1 MNLLG
6 AGVDCYAYAAN
17 LITTDF
23 MVIGG
28 GVIGINIARGLKQR
42 YPTSKVTLIE
52 KEASCG
58 MHASGRNSGVLHAGF
73 YYSPDSLKAKF
84 TRDGNA
90 QLTAYCEEKQISL
103 NRCGK
108 LVVAKDAADLP
119 ALDELLK
126 RGKTNGI
133 ELEELSE
140 QDAKKIEPRV
150 KTYQRALF
158 SPTTSTVNPN
168 AVLQAMVADA
178 MTEGVRIKSGVAF
191 VGKAGQTIQ
200 TTENRYEAGYVVN
213 AAGLYADKIARQ
225 FGFSERYRIL
235 PFRGLYLHSDE
246 PLGAL
251 RTNIYP
257 VPDLRNPFL
266 GVHFTVTNEGK
277 AKIGPTAIP
286 ALWREQYGGVSRFSL
301 SEFIEIAGRGLS
313 LLGHAGF
320 EFKRLANEEVKK
332 YSRRWMV
339 KLAGELVEGVCLEH
353 FSKWG
358 KPGIR
363 AQLLDIKKRRLEM
376 DFVTEGDDHSMH
388 VLNAVSPAF
397 TCSLPFSQYVC
408 DRIQQAVH

>member
-1 MNLLG
+1 MHKSSL
-6 AGVDCYAYAAN
+6 
-17 LITTDF
+17 TTDF
-23 MVIGG
+23 LVIGG
-28 GVIGINIARGLKQR
+28 GVIGVNIARGLKKR
-42 YPTSKVTLIE
+42 YPTSSVTLIE
-52 KEASCG
+52 KETSCG

-84 TRDGNA
+84 AREGNA
-90 QLTAYCEEKQISL
+90 QLTAYCEEKQIAL

-108 LVVAKDAADLP
+108 LVVAKDAAELP

-133 ELEELSE
+133 KLEELSE
-140 QDAKKIEPRV
+140 QDVKEIEPRA
-150 KTYQRALF
+150 KTYQRAIF

-178 MTEGVRIKSGVAF
+178 VTDGVQIKSGVAF
-191 VGKAGQTIQ
+191 ARKAGRTVR
-200 TTENRYEAGYVVN
+200 TTECQYEAGYLVN
-213 AAGLYADKIARQ
+213 AAGLYADQIARQ
-225 FGFSERYRIL
+225 FGFSDRYRIL
-235 PFRGLYLHSDE
+235 PFKGLYLYSDE
-246 PLGAL
+246 QPGTL

-286 ALWREQYGGVSRFSL
+286 ALWREQYGGTSRFSL
-301 SEFIEIAGRGLS
+301 TEFIEIAWRGLR
-313 LLGHAGF
+313 LLGNAGF
-320 EFKRLANEEVKK
+320 EFRRLAFEEIKK
-332 YSRRWMV
+332 YSRRRMV
-339 KLAGELVEGVCLEH
+339 ELAGELVEGVRLEQY
-353 FSKWG
+353 SRWG

-363 AQLLDIKKRRLEM
+363 AQLLDIHKRRLEM
-376 DFVTEGDDHSMH
+376 DFVLEGDDRSMH

-397 TCSLPFSQYVC
+397 TCSFPFSQYVC